1 MWIRHSDGEVI
12 KVSSLF
18 NWIGMEQLQQRI
30 DSYDYISKNVKLFSW
45 KDKKQFFHIPKNK
58 IGWD

>member
-12 KVSSLF
+12 QVSSLF
-18 NWIGMEQLQQRI
+18 NWIGMEQIQQRI
-30 DSYDYISKNVKLFSW
+30 DSFEYICKNDKLFTW
-45 KDKKQFFHIPKNK
+45 KDKKQFFCIPKNK